1 MQICGSRA
9 ARPGASFGAV
19 LTVGSIR
26 RRAGDMARWKA
37 ALIGITDVAL
47 SARAGMSR
55 KRDGGRVSHA
65 NDMETIMLP
74 VKKMTCD
81 GPRNGIP
88 GRSRGRPRQERPLLE
103 TRFLSSPSRIDE
115 AALQPKLARRSADGF
130 VNSVV
135 SAAEAC
141 ADIVRAAGSMLVSE
155 FLAGCAAYARAMYPC
170 CGLLEESEGSV
181 EPEPASD
188 QSKSDRA
195 REARPNLRLIARP
208 VSGSV
213 HNVDSHRPLPLRS
226 MLPFI
231 SDVPLA
237 SRSVQSSP
245 AWSESIGGAK
255 LSLGRWIGNLWAVR
269 RAGAELRQ
277 LDDRLLRDMGVCRLD
292 IEAAVKGEIDRG

>member
-1 MQICGSRA
+1 
-9 ARPGASFGAV
+9 
-19 LTVGSIR
+19 
-26 RRAGDMARWKA
+26 MARWKA

-74 VKKMTCD
+74 VKRMTFD
-81 GPRNGIP
+81 GPRKGIP

-103 TRFLSSPSRIDE
+103 TRFLSSPSRSDE
-115 AALQPKLARRSADGF
+115 AALQPKLARRSTDGF

-188 QSKSDRA
+188 QPKSDRA
-195 REARPNLRLIARP
+195 REARPNLCLVARP
-208 VSGSV
+208 VSWSV
-213 HNVDSHRPLPLRS
+213 HNVDSHRPLPS
-226 MLPFI
+226 I

-237 SRSVQSSP
+237 GRSVQSSP
-245 AWSESIGGAK
+245 AWSESIGGEK
-255 LSLGRWIGNLWAVR
+255 LSLGRWIGERWAVR

-292 IEAAVKGEIDRG
+292 IEGAVKGEIDRG